1 MDERLDY
8 AVLISLM
15 TREEAEVMACT
26 LRADGIDAFVGDTNH
41 AGMNWFYLIA
51 LGGLQV
57 MVPRVRL
64 AEAKEAL
71 RERWRQHADDYPED
85 RVRRSDRWKLWVTV
99 LVYLLLGWTFA
110 GLSQFYSEVY
120 PAYY

>member
-71 RERWRQHADDYPED
+71 RERWRQHADD
-85 RVRRSDRWKLWVTV
+85 
-99 LVYLLLGWTFA
+99 
-110 GLSQFYSEVY
+110 
-120 PAYY
+120 